1 VEAEGQRKQR
11 IKNLQSEEYE
21 EDQRDAENKI
31 LRPVQASNYLF
42 SEGKNCN
49 LQKDINLLDKL

>member
-1 VEAEGQRKQR
+1 MEAEGQRKQR